1 VHSLNNDKTYNLHT
15 RNPKYGKLE
24 PGLLVEVS
32 HRQVKRQKHHM
43 ITLSKVGI
51 ILGNN
56 GNIYLSNFKRN
67 EVTNL
72 KDKISMQKY
81 NEE

>member
-1 VHSLNNDKTYNLHT
+1 
-15 RNPKYGKLE
+15 
-24 PGLLVEVS
+24 
-32 HRQVKRQKHHM
+32 M
-43 ITLSKVGI
+43 ITLNKVGI

-81 NEE
+81 NEEEYKSISMIGNILRVLGSEGLEVSELLIKELLEFVN